1 MEKVI
6 QRRANNGKEKHP
18 KKENKYTQNPEEML
32 ETDLKEEAVQEENQE
47 NQRFGGKDSKK
58 KRPKKKIPKTIFWV
72 IGVLT
77 LAILVFE
84 LLTIHRI
91 MADQFNE
98 EELKRIIQVEQDDTK
113 KYNENFTVKDETNG
127 NIEIQELIPT
137 DSSGNEVASIAE
149 QISTLKQTVLEKY
162 AGASKK
168 TLIFLKA
175 YQTKVIS

>member
-1 MEKVI
+1 
-6 QRRANNGKEKHP
+6 
-18 KKENKYTQNPEEML
+18 ML

-113 KYNENFTVKDETNG
+113 KYNENFTVKDET
-127 NIEIQELIPT
+127 ELGI
-137 DSSGNEVASIAE
+137 
-149 QISTLKQTVLEKY
+149 LK
-162 AGASKK
+162 
-168 TLIFLKA
+168 FRN
-175 YQTKVIS
+175 

>member
-6 QRRANNGKEKHP
+6 QRRANNGKEKHQ
-18 KKENKYTQNPEEML
+18 KKENKYTKNPEEML
-32 ETDLKEEAVQEENQE
+32 ETDLKEEGVHEEEQE

-113 KYNENFTVKDETNG
+113 KYKIK
-127 NIEIQELIPT
+127 IEL
-137 DSSGNEVASIAE
+137 G
-149 QISTLKQTVLEKY
+149 LLEKN
-162 AGASKK
+162 KK
-168 TLIFLKA
+168 
-175 YQTKVIS
+175 